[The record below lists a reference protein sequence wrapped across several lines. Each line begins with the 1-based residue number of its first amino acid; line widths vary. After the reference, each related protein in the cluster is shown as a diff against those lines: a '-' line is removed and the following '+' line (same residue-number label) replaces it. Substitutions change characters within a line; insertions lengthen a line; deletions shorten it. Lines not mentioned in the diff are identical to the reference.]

1 MMLIKEQRRRKM
13 SKKQEFPHLESI
25 SRITRLPM
33 VESSL
38 ILASGFYT
46 KVKCSSSLIHWGL
59 TKAESSVH
67 GALGRAIPAA
77 NALEKPINLL
87 DTAMCRGLDVVEKKL
102 PAITLPPTMLRQGEK
117 LTNFNNH
124 TVISRVHGKA
134 MVQQEMKHVETVVS
148 SSEIIYPSP
157 LLAAMSHY
165 YKKREHW
172 SQVWES
178 KLNQGTIYA
187 IQTKQNATTTLRLKD
202 FQSIAYRLLAK
213 EGLHTVTIEDTQGTL
228 LKLWMEDYLLKF
240 APNIANKTNPLREL
254 LLTDTEFP
262 WTSVHTS
269 IFNELYASTKDF
281 VSTTLVQPVLRR
293 ADSVL
298 ACKYT
303 NLAAEKIDSA
313 LDVADKYVDQY
324 LPKTADENTA
334 EPGSWEMHLFWQ
346 VQSFRG
352 GGGFGADSWPISA
365 FGLASVFDLISISY
379 TDANHNTCTR
389 TRINAKTTAGDR
401 RERRK
406 RHGAVADRTSDG
418 QLELTRLVPQ
428 NCEVDGRAVVHTIH
442 HVDHFSRKL
451 RRRLT
456 QRTLLEAKAL
466 KQQSEDLLHTLIQL
480 AELVGNF
487 SL

>member
-1 MMLIKEQRRRKM
+1 MLIKEQRRRKM

-202 FQSIAYRLLAK
+202 FQ
-213 EGLHTVTIEDTQGTL
+213 
-228 LKLWMEDYLLKF
+228 
-240 APNIANKTNPLREL
+240 REL

-379 TDANHNTCTR
+379 IDANHNTCTR

-418 QLELTRLVPQ
+418 QLELTRL
-428 NCEVDGRAVVHTIH
+428 GR
-442 HVDHFSRKL
+442 
-451 RRRLT
+451 
-456 QRTLLEAKAL
+456 
-466 KQQSEDLLHTLIQL
+466 
-480 AELVGNF
+480 
-487 SL
+487 